1 MGADPVGRA
10 VLGRAVRHREGFAV
24 SGAAKFKNNVKVSER
39 HGAGEWLI
47 ERILL
52 VALLPLGLW
61 VASTGFTLAG
71 AGYDAAMAWFANPLN
86 AVLMAI
92 TAVIFFGYVSLA
104 WKVILED
111 YVPNVGTRGLLVL
124 LLNVVFLV
132 LAAAS
137 VFFIV
142 RLALGSAP
150 LPAGFG
156 A

>member
-1 MGADPVGRA
+1 
-10 VLGRAVRHREGFAV
+10 V

-124 LLNVVFLV
+124 LMNVVFLV

>member
-1 MGADPVGRA
+1 M
-10 VLGRAVRHREGFAV
+10 

-47 ERILL
+47 ERVLL

-61 VASTGFTLAG
+61 AASTGFTLAG
-71 AGYDAAMAWFANPLN
+71 AGYDAVLAWFANPLN
-86 AVLMAI
+86 AGLLAI
-92 TAVIFFGYVSLA
+92 TVVVFFGYVSLA

-111 YVPNVGTRGLLVL
+111 YVPNAGTRGALVG
-124 LLNVVFLV
+124 LLNIVFLV

-142 RLALGSAP
+142 RMALGSAP

>member
-1 MGADPVGRA
+1 M
-10 VLGRAVRHREGFAV
+10 

-52 VALLPLGLW
+52 VAMLPLGLW

-92 TAVIFFGYVSLA
+92 TAVVFFGYVSLA

-111 YVPNVGTRGLLVL
+111 YVPNVGTRGLLVG

>member
-1 MGADPVGRA
+1 M
-10 VLGRAVRHREGFAV
+10 
-24 SGAAKFKNNVKVSER
+24 
-39 HGAGEWLI
+39 
-47 ERILL
+47 LL

-71 AGYDAAMAWFANPLN
+71 AGYDAVMAWFTNPLN
-86 AVLMAI
+86 AALMAI
-92 TAVIFFGYVSLA
+92 TAVVFFGYLSLA
-104 WKVILED
+104 WKVVLED
-111 YVPNVGTRGLLVL
+111 YVPNAGTRGLLVA
-124 LLNVVFLV
+124 LLNIVFVV

>member
-1 MGADPVGRA
+1 MSV
-10 VLGRAVRHREGFAV
+10 
-24 SGAAKFKNNVKVSER
+24 AAKFKNNVKVSER

-47 ERILL
+47 ERVLL
-52 VALLPLGLW
+52 VALIPLGLW

-71 AGYDAAMAWFANPLN
+71 AGYDAVLAWFANPLN
-86 AVLMAI
+86 AGLLAI
-92 TAVIFFGYVSLA
+92 TVVVFFGYVSLV

-111 YVPNVGTRGLLVL
+111 YVPSAGTRGALVG
-124 LLNVVFLV
+124 LLNIVFLV

>member
-1 MGADPVGRA
+1 M
-10 VLGRAVRHREGFAV
+10 

-86 AVLMAI
+86 AALMAN

-104 WKVILED
+104 WKVVLED

>member
-1 MGADPVGRA
+1 M
-10 VLGRAVRHREGFAV
+10 

-61 VASTGFTLAG
+61 GASTGFTLAG

>member
-1 MGADPVGRA
+1 
-10 VLGRAVRHREGFAV
+10 V

-47 ERILL
+47 ERVLL

-61 VASTGFTLAG
+61 AASTGFTLAG
-71 AGYDAAMAWFANPLN
+71 AGYDAVLAWFANPLN
-86 AVLMAI
+86 AGLLAI
-92 TAVIFFGYVSLA
+92 TVVVFFGYVSLA

-111 YVPNVGTRGLLVL
+111 YVPNAGTRGLLVI
-124 LLNVVFLV
+124 LLNIVFLV

>member
-1 MGADPVGRA
+1 M
-10 VLGRAVRHREGFAV
+10 
-24 SGAAKFKNNVKVSER
+24 SGAAKFKNNVKISER
-39 HGAGEWLI
+39 HGAGEWAL
-47 ERILL
+47 ERIIL
-52 VALLPLGLW
+52 VGLIPLGLW
-61 VASTGFTLAG
+61 VASSGLTLSG
-71 AGYDAAMAWFANPLN
+71 QSYEGLMAWFGNPLN
-86 AVLMAI
+86 AALSALTVVL
-92 TAVIFFGYVSLA
+92 FFGFASLA

-111 YVPNVGTRGLLVL
+111 YVPQTGTRGLLL
-124 LLNVVFLV
+124 FVVNLIFLV

>member
-1 MGADPVGRA
+1 M
-10 VLGRAVRHREGFAV
+10 
-24 SGAAKFKNNVKVSER
+24 SSAAKFKNNVKVSER

-47 ERILL
+47 ERVLL
-52 VALLPLGLW
+52 VALIPLGLW
-61 VASTGFTLAG
+61 VASTGFALAG
-71 AGYDAAMAWFANPLN
+71 AGYDAVLAWFANPLN
-86 AVLMAI
+86 AGLLAI
-92 TAVIFFGYVSLA
+92 TVVVFFGYVSLA

-111 YVPNVGTRGLLVL
+111 YVPNAGTRGALVG
-124 LLNVVFLV
+124 LLNIVFLV